1 MFITYWVSCYRA
13 FRSKSPT
20 GLKASRIV
28 STQHLSGARMI
39 KSTFSRDQIITSLTQ
54 RKIPLLTPAI
64 PGLCPTG
71 TGFRTTSTP
80 PSSTATAKPTSSK
93 TANITGEIYKHNY
106 LTSLLTSGINLC
118 VFGSKYFFS
127 SDLTRTR
134 VQWTRAAPPTPATR
148 ASGGLAA
155 GRTRPGN
162 SGSRRQ
168 VTENSSWTRMVREEN
183 MIA

>member
-1 MFITYWVSCYRA
+1 
-13 FRSKSPT
+13 
-20 GLKASRIV
+20 
-28 STQHLSGARMI
+28 MI

-71 TGFRTTSTP
+71 TGFLTTSTP

-106 LTSLLTSGINLC
+106 LTSLLMYVC
-118 VFGSKYFFS
+118 VYGSIFFS

-162 SGSRRQ
+162 SGSRRR